1 MQRGSPSGT
10 APSAVPSSGTSRQ
23 PSRRA
28 ARAGYWAVGS
38 GEAVKIAL
46 STSSGWN
53 PFASWSARN
62 SSAVASRIA
71 SRVLAAAVVAPR
83 SPRRIL
89 LMALADQ
96 LRLMVITDAALLKGR
111 SVVDAC
117 RRAVAGGAGATMV
130 QVRMKDAPPRDTL
143 ALARALVGAL
153 SVPVIV
159 NDRVDVAL
167 AAGAAGAH
175 LGQDDPPLDRLRP
188 HLPHGFV
195 LGISVGSPA
204 EAARV
209 GAWPA
214 DYWSVG
220 PCFATGNKADAGT
233 PLGPEGFAALA
244 RLAPAGL
251 PVIAIG
257 GISPA
262 HIGALA
268 KAGAAGRR
276 RTRAGGGGGGGGR
289 PPSPRPRSASL
300 SLLAPF
306 PPPARTQTPRN
317 RALT

>member
-1 MQRGSPSGT
+1 MQRGRPSGT
-10 APSAVPSSGTSRQ
+10 ATSAVPSSGTSRQ

-28 ARAGYWAVGS
+28 ARAGYSAVRS
-38 GEAVKIAL
+38 GEDVKIAL

-117 RRAVAGGAGATMV
+117 RRAVAGEAGATMV
-130 QVRMKDAPPRDTL
+130 QVRMKDAPPREVL

-153 SVPVIV
+153 AVPVIV

-188 HLPHGFV
+188 HVPPGFV
-195 LGISVGSPA
+195 LGLSVGSPA
-204 EAARV
+204 EAER
-209 GAWPA
+209 GRAWPA
-214 DYWSVG
+214 DSWSVG
-220 PCFATGNKADAGT
+220 ACFATANKPDAGA
-233 PLGPEGFAALA
+233 PLGAEGFRRLA
-244 RLAPAGL
+244 QLAPAGT
-251 PVIAIG
+251 PVIGIG
-257 GISPA
+257 GVTVA
-262 HIGALA
+262 NAA
-268 KAGAAGRR
+268 AVARAGAAGV
-276 RTRAGGGGGGGGR
+276 AVIGAVWGGGATDPG
-289 PPSPRPRSASL
+289 A
-300 SLLAPF
+300 A
-306 PPPARTQTPRN
+306 A
-317 RALT
+317 RALRAAIA